1 MVDLFQVNQFAAEF
15 LIWQGRESR
24 QRLLPFP
31 EGTGASAMHKAK
43 QIFQEKRLLQDVNV
57 LGS

>member
-1 MVDLFQVNQFAAEF
+1 MNQFAAEF